1 MKNSLE
7 NFCSHCLLSLGSHP
21 TQRIVNGEEH
31 AFCCYGC
38 CLAFQVKHGSREEPE
53 AAWLLVRLGIGGF
66 LSMNIMLFSLL
77 LYSGTFD
84 VADSEMI
91 PKFYWLLGILATPV
105 LVILG
110 GPFFK
115 ESWEGALQGRLN
127 SATLISIGALSAYG
141 YSLLM
146 LFTGGEYIYFDTAT
160 MILVLFTLGR
170 YLEAS
175 GRAKAVRNV
184 APLLEAERQ
193 YATVIENGIER
204 LRSIVEMKIGMNVR
218 VRPGERISVDGI
230 VLEGH
235 SSTDES
241 ILTGENRPVSK
252 SEGDLVLA
260 GSINQNGSL
269 LIECGAL
276 GSNTQWGFLCQSVRE
291 ALSHPSSIQ
300 RLADHAASIFVPIV
314 LSITVLTIIFWQS
327 QIPLNQALLN
337 GLAVL
342 VVACPCALGLAAPL
356 ATALGMGQFLH
367 RGCIIRG
374 GEVQETLAKIRRI
387 AFDKTGTLTK
397 GATSLIKIENDD
409 ASQEEVLQRAAGL
422 EQHSEHS
429 LAHGIVSAAKERK
442 LNIKNPERVQAVAGS
457 GVMGYVEGELT
468 AVGRSEWLKKRGL
481 EMPSS
486 FVKKLRNYESSGQ
499 TVVCVG
505 WSGKIHGILLLDD
518 MLLPE
523 VPIMVETLKKLDMRT
538 MLLTGDLPAV
548 ASRIAKSAGVDE
560 WKASVSPEEKCTFL
574 EQWGGIEEPVI
585 MVGDGLNDGPVLAR
599 AEVGIAVGA
608 ATDLAR
614 ETADLVLPEKGLALL
629 PWVISLSRAVH
640 RTILTNLLWAF
651 GYNLVAI
658 TLAVFGL
665 LQPILAAGLM
675 AGSSLLVVFNS
686 LRLEQFPD
694 NPADLAQVKS
704 FISGKMITNFQNT
717 LKFDEKK

>member
-7 NFCSHCLLSLGSHP
+7 NFCSHCLLSLGSYP
-21 TQRIVNGEEH
+21 TKRIVNGEDH

-38 CLAFQVKHGSREEPE
+38 CLAYQVKHGSREEPE

-84 VADSEMI
+84 VADSEML
-91 PKFYWLLGILATPV
+91 PKFYWLLGIFATPV
-105 LVILG
+105 LFILG
-110 GPFFK
+110 GPFIK

-127 SATLISIGALSAYG
+127 SATLISIGAISAYG
-141 YSLLM
+141 YSMLM
-146 LFTGGEYIYFDTAT
+146 LFTGGKNIYFDTAT

-193 YATVIENGIER
+193 WATVIENGKEI
-204 LRSIVEMKIGMNVR
+204 RSSISKMKLGMNVR
-218 VRPGERISVDGI
+218 IRPGERVPVDGI
-230 VLEGH
+230 VLEGF
-235 SSTDES
+235 SFADES
-241 ILTGENRPVSK
+241 ILTGENRPVRK
-252 SEGDLVLA
+252 YEGDLVLA
-260 GSINQNGSL
+260 GSINQKGSL
-269 LIECGAL
+269 LIECRAL
-276 GSNTQWGFLCQSVRE
+276 GAATQWGLLCKSVRE

-300 RLADHAASIFVPIV
+300 RLADNVASIFVPIV
-314 LSITVLTIIFWQS
+314 LAITILTIIYWQS
-327 QIPLNQALLN
+327 QVPLDQALLN

-356 ATALGMGQFLH
+356 ATALGLGQYIK

-374 GEVQETLAKIRRI
+374 GEVQEILAKIRRI

-397 GATSLIKIENDD
+397 GATRLIKIENND

-429 LAHGIVSAAKERK
+429 LAQGIISVAKERK
-442 LNIKNPERVQAVAGS
+442 LIIKNPERVQAVAGS
-457 GVMGYVEGELT
+457 GVMGYIEGELT
-468 AVGRSEWLKKRGL
+468 AVGRSEWLIEQGL
-481 EMPSS
+481 EMPSL
-486 FVKKLRNYESSGQ
+486 FVKRLQNYESSGQ

-548 ASRIAKSAGVDE
+548 ASRIAKSAGVEE
-560 WKASVSPEEKCTFL
+560 WKASMSPDEKCNFL
-574 EQWGGIEEPVI
+574 EQWGGIEDPAI

-599 AEVGIAVGA
+599 AEVGIAVGS

-629 PWVISLSRAVH
+629 PWVILLSRAVH
-640 RTILTNLLWAF
+640 RTIITNLLWAF
-651 GYNLVAI
+651 GYNIVAI

-704 FISGKMITNFQNT
+704 FISG
-717 LKFDEKK
+717 

>member
-7 NFCSHCLLSLGSHP
+7 KFCSHCLLPLGSYP
-21 TQRIVNGEEH
+21 TKRIVNGEDH
-31 AFCCYGC
+31 SFCCYGC
-38 CLAFQVKHGSREEPE
+38 CLAYQVKHGSREEPE

-84 VADSEMI
+84 VADSEML
-91 PKFYWLLGILATPV
+91 PKFYWLLGIFATPV
-105 LVILG
+105 LFILG
-110 GPFFK
+110 GPFIK

-127 SATLISIGALSAYG
+127 SATLISIGAISAYG
-141 YSLLM
+141 YSMLM
-146 LFTGGEYIYFDTAT
+146 LFTGGKNIYFDTAT

-193 YATVIENGIER
+193 WATVIENGKEI
-204 LRSIVEMKIGMNVR
+204 RSSISKMKVGMNVR
-218 VRPGERISVDGI
+218 IRPGERFPVDGI
-230 VLEGH
+230 VLEGF
-235 SSTDES
+235 SSADES
-241 ILTGENRPVSK
+241 ILTGENRPVIK

-260 GSINQNGSL
+260 GSINQKGSL

-276 GSNTQWGFLCQSVRE
+276 GAATQWGLLCKSVRE

-300 RLADHAASIFVPIV
+300 RLADNVASIFVPIV
-314 LSITVLTIIFWQS
+314 LAITILTIIYWQS
-327 QIPLNQALLN
+327 QVPLDQALLN

-356 ATALGMGQFLH
+356 ATALGLGQYIQ

-397 GATSLIKIENDD
+397 GATRLIKIENND

-429 LAHGIVSAAKERK
+429 LAQGIISVAKERK
-442 LNIKNPERVQAVAGS
+442 LIIKNPERVQAVAGS
-457 GVMGYVEGELT
+457 GVMGYIEGELT
-468 AVGRSEWLKKRGL
+468 AVGRSEWLIEQGL
-481 EMPSS
+481 EMPSL
-486 FVKKLRNYESSGQ
+486 FVKKLQNYESSGQ

-538 MLLTGDLPAV
+538 ILLTGDLPAV
-548 ASRIAKSAGVDE
+548 ASRIAKSAGVEE
-560 WKASVSPEEKCTFL
+560 WKASMSPDEKCNFL
-574 EQWGGIEEPVI
+574 EQWGGIEDPAI

-599 AEVGIAVGA
+599 AEVGIAVGS

-629 PWVISLSRAVH
+629 PWVILLSRAVH
-640 RTILTNLLWAF
+640 RTIITNLLWAF
-651 GYNLVAI
+651 GYNIVAI

-704 FISGKMITNFQNT
+704 FISG
-717 LKFDEKK
+717 

>member
-7 NFCSHCLLSLGSHP
+7 KFCSHCLLPLGSYP
-21 TQRIVNGEEH
+21 TKRIVNGEDH
-31 AFCCYGC
+31 SFCCYGC
-38 CLAFQVKHGSREEPE
+38 CLAYQVKHGSREEPE

-84 VADSEMI
+84 VADSEML
-91 PKFYWLLGILATPV
+91 PKFYWLLGIFATPV
-105 LVILG
+105 LFILG
-110 GPFFK
+110 GPFIK

-127 SATLISIGALSAYG
+127 SATLISIGAISAYG
-141 YSLLM
+141 YSMLM
-146 LFTGGEYIYFDTAT
+146 LFTGGKNIYFDTAT

-193 YATVIENGIER
+193 WATVIENGKEK
-204 LRSIVEMKIGMNVR
+204 RSSISKMKVGMNVR
-218 VRPGERISVDGI
+218 ILPGERIPVDGI
-230 VLEGH
+230 VLEGF
-235 SSTDES
+235 SSADES
-241 ILTGENRPVSK
+241 ILTGENRPVIK

-260 GSINQNGSL
+260 GSINQKGSL

-276 GSNTQWGFLCQSVRE
+276 GAATQWGLLCKSVRE

-300 RLADHAASIFVPIV
+300 RLADNVASIFVPIV
-314 LSITVLTIIFWQS
+314 LAITILTIIYWQS
-327 QIPLNQALLN
+327 QVPLDQALLN

-356 ATALGMGQFLH
+356 ATALGLGQYIK

-397 GATSLIKIENDD
+397 GATRLIKIENND

-429 LAHGIVSAAKERK
+429 LAQGIISVAKERK
-442 LNIKNPERVQAVAGS
+442 LIIKNPERVQAVAGS
-457 GVMGYVEGELT
+457 GVMGYIEGELT
-468 AVGRSEWLKKRGL
+468 AVGRSEWLIEQGL
-481 EMPSS
+481 EMPSL
-486 FVKKLRNYESSGQ
+486 FVKKLQNYESSGQ

-548 ASRIAKSAGVDE
+548 ASRIAKSAGVEE
-560 WKASVSPEEKCTFL
+560 WKASMSPDEKCNFL
-574 EQWGGIEEPVI
+574 EQWGGIEDPAI

-599 AEVGIAVGA
+599 AEVGIAVGS

-629 PWVISLSRAVH
+629 PWVILLSRAVH
-640 RTILTNLLWAF
+640 RTIITNLLWAF
-651 GYNLVAI
+651 GYNIVAI

-704 FISGKMITNFQNT
+704 FISG
-717 LKFDEKK
+717 

>member
-1 MKNSLE
+1 MMKNSLE
-7 NFCSHCLLSLGSHP
+7 NFCSHCLLSLGSQP

-38 CLAFQVKHGSREEPE
+38 CLAFQVKNGSREEPE

-77 LYSGTFD
+77 LYSGTLD

-105 LVILG
+105 IVILG
-110 GPFFK
+110 VPFFK
-115 ESWEGALQGRLN
+115 ESWDGARQGRLN

-146 LFTGGEYIYFDTAT
+146 LFTGGKNIYFDTAT

-193 YATVIENGIER
+193 SATVIENGIEKIK
-204 LRSIVEMKIGMNVR
+204 SINEIKIGMKVR
-218 VRPGERISVDGI
+218 VLPGERISVDGK
-230 VLEGH
+230 VLEGI

-252 SEGDLVLA
+252 YEGDLVLA
-260 GSINQNGSL
+260 GSINQHGSL

-276 GSNTQWGFLCQSVRE
+276 GSNTQWGLICQSVRE
-291 ALSHPSSIQ
+291 SLSNPSSIQ
-300 RLADHAASIFVPIV
+300 RLADRAAIIFVPIV
-314 LSITVLTIIFWQS
+314 LSITILTIIYWQS

-356 ATALGMGQFLH
+356 ATALGMGQFLK
-367 RGCIIRG
+367 RGCLIRG

-409 ASQEEVLQRAAGL
+409 ATQEAVLQRAAGL

-442 LNIKNPERVQAVAGS
+442 LNIKKSELVQAVAGS
-457 GVMGYVEGELT
+457 GIIGYIEGELT
-468 AVGRSEWLKKRGL
+468 AVGRSEWMKKQGM

-486 FVKKLRNYESSGQ
+486 FVKKIRNYESSGQ

-518 MLLPE
+518 MLIPE
-523 VPIMVETLKKLDMRT
+523 VPIMVKTIQKLGMST
-538 MLLTGDLPAV
+538 VLLTGDLPAV
-548 ASRIAKSAGVDE
+548 ASRIAKSAGIEE
-560 WKASVSPEEKCTFL
+560 WEASMSPEDKCVFL
-574 EQWGGIEEPVI
+574 EQWGGINVPAI

-614 ETADLVLPEKGLALL
+614 ETADLVLPENGLALL

-640 RTILTNLLWAF
+640 RTIVINLLWAF
-651 GYNLVAI
+651 GYNIVAI
-658 TLAVFGL
+658 SLAAFGL

-675 AGSSLLVVFNS
+675 AGSSLIVVFNS

-694 NPADLAQVKS
+694 NQVELSQVTS
-704 FISGKMITNFQNT
+704 FSSEIITTNYQNT
-717 LKFDEKK
+717 FN

>member
-7 NFCSHCLLSLGSHP
+7 KFCSHCLLPLGSYP
-21 TQRIVNGEEH
+21 TKRIVNGEDH

-38 CLAFQVKHGSREEPE
+38 CLAYQVKQGSREEPE

-84 VADSEMI
+84 VADSEML
-91 PKFYWLLGILATPV
+91 PKFYWLLGIFATPV
-105 LVILG
+105 LFILG
-110 GPFFK
+110 GPFIK

-127 SATLISIGALSAYG
+127 SATLISIGAISAYG
-141 YSLLM
+141 YSMLM
-146 LFTGGEYIYFDTAT
+146 LFTGGKNIYFDTAT

-193 YATVIENGIER
+193 WATVIENGKEK
-204 LRSIVEMKIGMNVR
+204 RSSISKMKVGMNVR
-218 VRPGERISVDGI
+218 ILPGERIPVDGI
-230 VLEGH
+230 VLEGF
-235 SSTDES
+235 SSADES
-241 ILTGENRPVSK
+241 ILTGENRPVIK

-260 GSINQNGSL
+260 GSINQKGSL

-276 GSNTQWGFLCQSVRE
+276 GAATQWGLLCKSVRE

-300 RLADHAASIFVPIV
+300 RLADNVASIFVPIV
-314 LSITVLTIIFWQS
+314 LAITILTIIYWQS
-327 QIPLNQALLN
+327 QVPLDQALLN

-356 ATALGMGQFLH
+356 ATALGLGQYIQ

-374 GEVQETLAKIRRI
+374 GEIQETLAKIRRI

-397 GATSLIKIENDD
+397 GATRLIKIENND

-429 LAHGIVSAAKERK
+429 LAQGIISVAKERK
-442 LNIKNPERVQAVAGS
+442 LIIKNPERVQAVAGS
-457 GVMGYVEGELT
+457 GVMGYIEGELT
-468 AVGRSEWLKKRGL
+468 AVGRSEWLIEQGL
-481 EMPSS
+481 EMPSL
-486 FVKKLRNYESSGQ
+486 FVKKLQNYESSGQ

-505 WSGKIHGILLLDD
+505 WSGKINGILLLDD

-548 ASRIAKSAGVDE
+548 ASRIAKSAGVEE
-560 WKASVSPEEKCTFL
+560 WKASMSPDEKCDFL
-574 EQWGGIEEPVI
+574 EQWGGIEDPAI

-599 AEVGIAVGA
+599 AEVGIAVGS

-629 PWVISLSRAVH
+629 PWVILLSRAVH
-640 RTILTNLLWAF
+640 RTIITNLLWAF
-651 GYNLVAI
+651 GYNIVAI

-704 FISGKMITNFQNT
+704 FISG
-717 LKFDEKK
+717 

>member
-7 NFCSHCLLSLGSHP
+7 KFCSHCLLPLGSYP
-21 TQRIVNGEEH
+21 TKRIVNGEDH

-38 CLAFQVKHGSREEPE
+38 CLAYQVKHGSREEPE

-84 VADSEMI
+84 VADSEML
-91 PKFYWLLGILATPV
+91 PKFYWLLGIFATPV
-105 LVILG
+105 LFILG
-110 GPFFK
+110 GPFIK

-127 SATLISIGALSAYG
+127 SATLISIGAISAYG
-141 YSLLM
+141 YSMLM
-146 LFTGGEYIYFDTAT
+146 LFTGGKNIYFDTAT

-193 YATVIENGIER
+193 WATVIENGKEK
-204 LRSIVEMKIGMNVR
+204 RSSISKMKVGMNVR
-218 VRPGERISVDGI
+218 ILPGERFPVDGI
-230 VLEGH
+230 VLEGF
-235 SSTDES
+235 SSADES
-241 ILTGENRPVSK
+241 ILTGENRPVIK

-260 GSINQNGSL
+260 GSINQKGSL

-276 GSNTQWGFLCQSVRE
+276 GAATQWGLLCKSVRE

-300 RLADHAASIFVPIV
+300 RLADNVASIFVPIV
-314 LSITVLTIIFWQS
+314 LAITILTIIYWQS
-327 QIPLNQALLN
+327 QVPLDQALLN

-356 ATALGMGQFLH
+356 ATALGLGQYIQ

-374 GEVQETLAKIRRI
+374 GEIQETLAKIRRI

-397 GATSLIKIENDD
+397 GATRLIKIENND

-429 LAHGIVSAAKERK
+429 LAQGIISVAKERK
-442 LNIKNPERVQAVAGS
+442 LIIKNPERVQAVAGS
-457 GVMGYVEGELT
+457 GVMGYIEGELT
-468 AVGRSEWLKKRGL
+468 AVGRSEWLIEQGL
-481 EMPSS
+481 EMPSL
-486 FVKKLRNYESSGQ
+486 FVKKLQNYESSGQ

-505 WSGKIHGILLLDD
+505 WSGKINGILLLDD

-548 ASRIAKSAGVDE
+548 ASRIAKSAGVEE
-560 WKASVSPEEKCTFL
+560 WKASMSPDEKCNFL
-574 EQWGGIEEPVI
+574 EQWGGIEDPTI

-599 AEVGIAVGA
+599 AEVGIAVGS

-629 PWVISLSRAVH
+629 PWVILLSRAVH
-640 RTILTNLLWAF
+640 RTIITNLLWAF
-651 GYNLVAI
+651 GYNIVAI

-704 FISGKMITNFQNT
+704 FISG
-717 LKFDEKK
+717 

>member
-7 NFCSHCLLSLGSHP
+7 KFCSHCLLSLGSYP
-21 TQRIVNGEEH
+21 TKRIVNGEDH

-38 CLAFQVKHGSREEPE
+38 CLAYQVKHGSREEPE

-84 VADSEMI
+84 VADSEML
-91 PKFYWLLGILATPV
+91 PKFYWLLGIFATPV
-105 LVILG
+105 LFILG
-110 GPFFK
+110 GPFIK

-127 SATLISIGALSAYG
+127 SATLISIGAISAYG
-141 YSLLM
+141 YSMLM
-146 LFTGGEYIYFDTAT
+146 LFTGGKNIYFDTAT

-193 YATVIENGIER
+193 WATVIENGKEI
-204 LRSIVEMKIGMNVR
+204 RSSISKMKVGMNVR
-218 VRPGERISVDGI
+218 IRPGERFPVDGI
-230 VLEGH
+230 VLEGF
-235 SSTDES
+235 SSADES
-241 ILTGENRPVSK
+241 ILTGENRPVIK

-260 GSINQNGSL
+260 GSINQKGSL

-276 GSNTQWGFLCQSVRE
+276 GAATQWGLLCKSVRE

-300 RLADHAASIFVPIV
+300 RLADNVASIFVPIV
-314 LSITVLTIIFWQS
+314 LAITILTIIYWQS
-327 QIPLNQALLN
+327 QVPLDQALLN

-356 ATALGMGQFLH
+356 ATALGLGQYIQ

-397 GATSLIKIENDD
+397 GATRLIKIENND

-429 LAHGIVSAAKERK
+429 LAQGIISVAKERK
-442 LNIKNPERVQAVAGS
+442 MIIKNPERVQAVAGS
-457 GVMGYVEGELT
+457 GVMGYIEGELT
-468 AVGRSEWLKKRGL
+468 AVGRSEWLIEQGL
-481 EMPSS
+481 EMPSL
-486 FVKKLRNYESSGQ
+486 FVKKLQNYESSGQ

-538 MLLTGDLPAV
+538 ILLTGDLPAV
-548 ASRIAKSAGVDE
+548 ASRIAKSAGVEE
-560 WKASVSPEEKCTFL
+560 WKASMSPDEKCNFL
-574 EQWGGIEEPVI
+574 EQWGGIEDPAI

-599 AEVGIAVGA
+599 AEVGIAVGS

-629 PWVISLSRAVH
+629 PWVILLSRAVH
-640 RTILTNLLWAF
+640 RTIITNLLWAF
-651 GYNLVAI
+651 GYNIVAI

-704 FISGKMITNFQNT
+704 FISG
-717 LKFDEKK
+717 

>member
-7 NFCSHCLLSLGSHP
+7 KFCSHCLLPLGSYP
-21 TQRIVNGEEH
+21 TKRIVNGEDH

-38 CLAFQVKHGSREEPE
+38 CLAYQVKHGSREEPE

-84 VADSEMI
+84 VADSEML
-91 PKFYWLLGILATPV
+91 PKFYWLLGIFATPV
-105 LVILG
+105 LFILG
-110 GPFFK
+110 GPFIK

-127 SATLISIGALSAYG
+127 SATLISIGAISAYG
-141 YSLLM
+141 YSMLM
-146 LFTGGEYIYFDTAT
+146 LFTGGKNIYFDTAT

-193 YATVIENGIER
+193 WATVIENGKEK
-204 LRSIVEMKIGMNVR
+204 RSSISKMKVGMNVR
-218 VRPGERISVDGI
+218 IRPGERFPVDGI
-230 VLEGH
+230 VLEGF
-235 SSTDES
+235 SSADES
-241 ILTGENRPVSK
+241 ILTGENRPVIK

-260 GSINQNGSL
+260 GSINQKGSL

-276 GSNTQWGFLCQSVRE
+276 GAATQWGLLCKSVRE

-300 RLADHAASIFVPIV
+300 RLADNVASIFVPIV
-314 LSITVLTIIFWQS
+314 LAITILTIIYWQS
-327 QIPLNQALLN
+327 QVPLDQALLN

-356 ATALGMGQFLH
+356 ATALGLGQYIK

-397 GATSLIKIENDD
+397 GATRLIKIENND

-429 LAHGIVSAAKERK
+429 LAQGIISVAKERK
-442 LNIKNPERVQAVAGS
+442 LIIKNPERVQAVAGS
-457 GVMGYVEGELT
+457 GVMGYIEGELT
-468 AVGRSEWLKKRGL
+468 AVGRSEWLIEQGL
-481 EMPSS
+481 EMPSL
-486 FVKKLRNYESSGQ
+486 FVKKLQNYESSGQ

-505 WSGKIHGILLLDD
+505 WSGKINGILLLDD

-548 ASRIAKSAGVDE
+548 ASRIAKSAGVEE
-560 WKASVSPEEKCTFL
+560 WKASMSPDEKCNFL
-574 EQWGGIEEPVI
+574 EQWGGIEDPAI

-599 AEVGIAVGA
+599 AEVGIAVGS

-629 PWVISLSRAVH
+629 PWVILLSRAVH
-640 RTILTNLLWAF
+640 RTIITNLLWAF
-651 GYNLVAI
+651 GYNIVAI

-704 FISGKMITNFQNT
+704 FISG
-717 LKFDEKK
+717 

>member
-7 NFCSHCLLSLGSHP
+7 KFCSHCLLPLGSYP
-21 TQRIVNGEEH
+21 TKRIVNGEDH

-38 CLAFQVKHGSREEPE
+38 CLAYQVKHGSREEPE

-84 VADSEMI
+84 VADSELL
-91 PKFYWLLGILATPV
+91 PKFYWLLGIFATPV
-105 LVILG
+105 LFILG
-110 GPFFK
+110 GPFIK

-127 SATLISIGALSAYG
+127 SATLISIGAISAYG
-141 YSLLM
+141 YSMLM
-146 LFTGGEYIYFDTAT
+146 LFTGGKNIYFDTAT

-193 YATVIENGIER
+193 WATVIENGKEI
-204 LRSIVEMKIGMNVR
+204 RSSISKMKVGMNVR
-218 VRPGERISVDGI
+218 IRPGERFPVDGI
-230 VLEGH
+230 VLEGF
-235 SSTDES
+235 SSADES
-241 ILTGENRPVSK
+241 ILTGENRPVIK

-260 GSINQNGSL
+260 GSINQKGSL

-276 GSNTQWGFLCQSVRE
+276 GAATQWGLLCKSVRE

-300 RLADHAASIFVPIV
+300 RLADNVASIFVPIV
-314 LSITVLTIIFWQS
+314 LAITILTIIYWQS
-327 QIPLNQALLN
+327 QVPLDQALLN

-356 ATALGMGQFLH
+356 ATALGLGQYIQ

-397 GATSLIKIENDD
+397 GATRLIKIENND

-429 LAHGIVSAAKERK
+429 LAQGIISVAKERK
-442 LNIKNPERVQAVAGS
+442 LIIKNPERVQAVAGS
-457 GVMGYVEGELT
+457 GVMGYIEGELT
-468 AVGRSEWLKKRGL
+468 AVGRSEWLIEQGL
-481 EMPSS
+481 EMPSL
-486 FVKKLRNYESSGQ
+486 FVKKLQNYESSGQ

-538 MLLTGDLPAV
+538 ILLTGDLPAV
-548 ASRIAKSAGVDE
+548 ASRIAKSAGVEE
-560 WKASVSPEEKCTFL
+560 WKASMSPDEKCNFL
-574 EQWGGIEEPVI
+574 EQWGGIEDPAI

-599 AEVGIAVGA
+599 AEVGIAVGS

-629 PWVISLSRAVH
+629 PWVILLSRAVH
-640 RTILTNLLWAF
+640 RTIITNLLWAF
-651 GYNLVAI
+651 GYNIVAI

-704 FISGKMITNFQNT
+704 FISG
-717 LKFDEKK
+717 

>member
-7 NFCSHCLLSLGSHP
+7 NFCSHCLLSLGSYP
-21 TQRIVNGEEH
+21 TKRIVNGEDH

-38 CLAFQVKHGSREEPE
+38 CLAYQVKHGSREEPE

-84 VADSEMI
+84 VADSEML
-91 PKFYWLLGILATPV
+91 PKFYWLLGIFATPV
-105 LVILG
+105 LFILG
-110 GPFFK
+110 GPFIK

-127 SATLISIGALSAYG
+127 SATLISIGAISAYG
-141 YSLLM
+141 YSMLM
-146 LFTGGEYIYFDTAT
+146 LFTGGKNIYFDTAT

-193 YATVIENGIER
+193 WATVIENGKEI
-204 LRSIVEMKIGMNVR
+204 RSSISKMKVGMNVR
-218 VRPGERISVDGI
+218 ILPGERIPVDGI
-230 VLEGH
+230 VLEGF
-235 SSTDES
+235 SFADES
-241 ILTGENRPVSK
+241 ILTGENRPVRK
-252 SEGDLVLA
+252 YEGDLVLA
-260 GSINQNGSL
+260 GSINQKGSL
-269 LIECGAL
+269 LIECRAL
-276 GSNTQWGFLCQSVRE
+276 GAATQWGLLCKSVRE

-300 RLADHAASIFVPIV
+300 RLADNVASIFVPIV
-314 LSITVLTIIFWQS
+314 LAITILTIIYWQS
-327 QIPLNQALLN
+327 QVPLDQALLN

-356 ATALGMGQFLH
+356 ATALGLGQYIK

-397 GATSLIKIENDD
+397 GATRLIKIENND

-429 LAHGIVSAAKERK
+429 LAQGIISVAKERK
-442 LNIKNPERVQAVAGS
+442 LIIKNPERVQAVAGS
-457 GVMGYVEGELT
+457 GVMGYIEGELT
-468 AVGRSEWLKKRGL
+468 AVGRSEWLIEQGL
-481 EMPSS
+481 EMPSL
-486 FVKKLRNYESSGQ
+486 FVKKLQNYESSGQ

-505 WSGKIHGILLLDD
+505 WSGKINGILLLDD

-548 ASRIAKSAGVDE
+548 ASRIAKSAGVEE
-560 WKASVSPEEKCTFL
+560 WKASMSPDEKCNFL
-574 EQWGGIEEPVI
+574 EQWGGIEDPAI

-599 AEVGIAVGA
+599 AEVGIAVGS

-629 PWVISLSRAVH
+629 PWVILLSRAVH
-640 RTILTNLLWAF
+640 RTIITNLLWAF
-651 GYNLVAI
+651 GYNIVAI

-704 FISGKMITNFQNT
+704 FISG
-717 LKFDEKK
+717 

>member
-1 MKNSLE
+1 
-7 NFCSHCLLSLGSHP
+7 
-21 TQRIVNGEEH
+21 
-31 AFCCYGC
+31 
-38 CLAFQVKHGSREEPE
+38 
-53 AAWLLVRLGIGGF
+53 
-66 LSMNIMLFSLL
+66 ML
-77 LYSGTFD
+77 
-84 VADSEMI
+84 
-91 PKFYWLLGILATPV
+91 PKFYWLLGIFATPV
-105 LVILG
+105 MFILG
-110 GPFFK
+110 GPFIK

-127 SATLISIGALSAYG
+127 SATLISIGAISAYG
-141 YSLLM
+141 YSMLM
-146 LFTGGEYIYFDTAT
+146 LFTGGKNIYFDTAT

-193 YATVIENGIER
+193 WATVIENGKEK
-204 LRSIVEMKIGMNVR
+204 RSSISKMKVGMNVR
-218 VRPGERISVDGI
+218 IRPGERFPVDGI
-230 VLEGH
+230 VLEGF
-235 SSTDES
+235 SSADES
-241 ILTGENRPVSK
+241 ILTGENRPVIK

-260 GSINQNGSL
+260 GSINQKGSL

-276 GSNTQWGFLCQSVRE
+276 GAATQWGLLCKSVRE

-300 RLADHAASIFVPIV
+300 RLADNVASIFVPIV
-314 LSITVLTIIFWQS
+314 LAITILTIIYWQS
-327 QIPLNQALLN
+327 QVPLDQALLN

-356 ATALGMGQFLH
+356 ATALGLGQYIK

-397 GATSLIKIENDD
+397 GATRLIKIENND

-429 LAHGIVSAAKERK
+429 LAQGIISVAKERK
-442 LNIKNPERVQAVAGS
+442 LIIKNPERVQAVAGS
-457 GVMGYVEGELT
+457 GVMGYIEGELT
-468 AVGRSEWLKKRGL
+468 AVGRSEWLIEQGL
-481 EMPSS
+481 EMPSL
-486 FVKKLRNYESSGQ
+486 FVKKLQNYESSGQ

-505 WSGKIHGILLLDD
+505 WSGKINGILLLDD

-548 ASRIAKSAGVDE
+548 ASRIAKSAGVEE
-560 WKASVSPEEKCTFL
+560 WKASMSPDEKCNFL
-574 EQWGGIEEPVI
+574 EQWGGIEDPTI

-599 AEVGIAVGA
+599 AEVGIAVGS

-629 PWVISLSRAVH
+629 PWVILLSRAVH
-640 RTILTNLLWAF
+640 RTIITNLLWAF
-651 GYNLVAI
+651 GYNIVAI

-704 FISGKMITNFQNT
+704 FISG
-717 LKFDEKK
+717 

>member
-276 GSNTQWGFLCQSVRE
+276 GSNTQWGLLCQSVRE
-291 ALSHPSSIQ
+291 ALSNPSSIQ
-300 RLADHAASIFVPIV
+300 RMADHVASIFVPIV

-356 ATALGMGQFLH
+356 ATALGMGQFLR

-409 ASQEEVLQRAAGL
+409 ASQEEVLQRAASL

-523 VPIMVETLKKLDMRT
+523 VPIMVETLKKLDMQT
-538 MLLTGDLPAV
+538 ILLTGDLPAV
-548 ASRIAKSAGVDE
+548 ASRIAKSAGVEE
-560 WKASVSPEEKCTFL
+560 WKASMSPDEKCNFL
-574 EQWGGIEEPVI
+574 EQWGGIEDPAI

-599 AEVGIAVGA
+599 AEVGIAVGS

-629 PWVISLSRAVH
+629 PWVILLSRAVH
-640 RTILTNLLWAF
+640 RTIITNLLWAF
-651 GYNLVAI
+651 GYNIVAI

-704 FISGKMITNFQNT
+704 FISG
-717 LKFDEKK
+717 

>member
-7 NFCSHCLLSLGSHP
+7 KFCSHCLLPLGSYP
-21 TQRIVNGEEH
+21 TKRIVNGEDH

-38 CLAFQVKHGSREEPE
+38 CLAYQVKHGSREEPE

-84 VADSEMI
+84 VADSEML
-91 PKFYWLLGILATPV
+91 PKFYWLLGIFATPV
-105 LVILG
+105 LFILG
-110 GPFFK
+110 GPFIK

-127 SATLISIGALSAYG
+127 SATLISIGAISAYG
-141 YSLLM
+141 YSMLM
-146 LFTGGEYIYFDTAT
+146 LFTGGKNIYFDTAT

-193 YATVIENGIER
+193 WATVIENGKEK
-204 LRSIVEMKIGMNVR
+204 RSSISKMKVGMNVR
-218 VRPGERISVDGI
+218 ILPGERFPVDGI
-230 VLEGH
+230 VLEGF
-235 SSTDES
+235 SSADES
-241 ILTGENRPVSK
+241 ILTGENRPVIK

-260 GSINQNGSL
+260 GSINQKGSL

-276 GSNTQWGFLCQSVRE
+276 GAATQWGLLCKSVRE

-300 RLADHAASIFVPIV
+300 RLADNVASIFVPIV
-314 LSITVLTIIFWQS
+314 LAITILTIIYWQS
-327 QIPLNQALLN
+327 QVPLDQALLN

-356 ATALGMGQFLH
+356 ATALGLGQYIK

-397 GATSLIKIENDD
+397 GATRLIKIENND

-429 LAHGIVSAAKERK
+429 LAQGIISVAKDRK
-442 LNIKNPERVQAVAGS
+442 LIIKNPERVQAVAGS
-457 GVMGYVEGELT
+457 GVMGYIEGELT
-468 AVGRSEWLKKRGL
+468 AVGRSEWLIEQGL
-481 EMPSS
+481 EMPSL
-486 FVKKLRNYESSGQ
+486 FVKKLQNYESSGQ

-548 ASRIAKSAGVDE
+548 ASRIAKSAGVEE
-560 WKASVSPEEKCTFL
+560 WKASMSPDEKCNFL
-574 EQWGGIEEPVI
+574 EQWGGIEDPAI

-599 AEVGIAVGA
+599 AEVGIAVGS

-629 PWVISLSRAVH
+629 PWVILLSRAVH
-640 RTILTNLLWAF
+640 RTIITNLLWAF
-651 GYNLVAI
+651 GYNIVAI

-704 FISGKMITNFQNT
+704 FISG
-717 LKFDEKK
+717 

>member
-7 NFCSHCLLSLGSHP
+7 KFCSHCLLPLGSYP
-21 TQRIVNGEEH
+21 TKRIVNGEDH

-38 CLAFQVKHGSREEPE
+38 CLAYQVKHGSREEPE

-84 VADSEMI
+84 VADSEML
-91 PKFYWLLGILATPV
+91 PKFYWLLGIFATPV
-105 LVILG
+105 LFILG
-110 GPFFK
+110 GPFIK

-127 SATLISIGALSAYG
+127 SATLISIGAISAYG
-141 YSLLM
+141 YSMLM
-146 LFTGGEYIYFDTAT
+146 LFTGGKNIYFDTAT

-193 YATVIENGIER
+193 WATVIENGKEK
-204 LRSIVEMKIGMNVR
+204 RSSISKMKVGMNVR
-218 VRPGERISVDGI
+218 ILPGERFPVDGI
-230 VLEGH
+230 VLEGF
-235 SSTDES
+235 SSADES
-241 ILTGENRPVSK
+241 ILTGENRPVIK

-260 GSINQNGSL
+260 GSINQKGSL

-276 GSNTQWGFLCQSVRE
+276 GAATQWGLLCKSVRE

-300 RLADHAASIFVPIV
+300 RLADNVASIFVPIV
-314 LSITVLTIIFWQS
+314 LAITILTIIYWQS
-327 QIPLNQALLN
+327 QVPLDQALLN

-356 ATALGMGQFLH
+356 ATALGLGQYIK

-397 GATSLIKIENDD
+397 GATRLIKIENND

-429 LAHGIVSAAKERK
+429 LAQGIISVAKERK
-442 LNIKNPERVQAVAGS
+442 LIIKNPERVQAVAGS
-457 GVMGYVEGELT
+457 GVMGYIEGELT
-468 AVGRSEWLKKRGL
+468 AVGRSEWLIEQGL
-481 EMPSS
+481 EMPSL
-486 FVKKLRNYESSGQ
+486 FVKRLQNYESSGQ

-548 ASRIAKSAGVDE
+548 ASRIAKSAGVEE
-560 WKASVSPEEKCTFL
+560 WKASMSPDEKCNFL
-574 EQWGGIEEPVI
+574 EQWGGIEDPAI

-599 AEVGIAVGA
+599 AEVGIAVGS

-629 PWVISLSRAVH
+629 PWVILLSRAVH
-640 RTILTNLLWAF
+640 RTIITNLLWAF
-651 GYNLVAI
+651 GYNIVAI

-704 FISGKMITNFQNT
+704 FISG
-717 LKFDEKK
+717 

>member
-7 NFCSHCLLSLGSHP
+7 KFCSHCLLPLGSYP
-21 TQRIVNGEEH
+21 TKRIVNGEDH

-38 CLAFQVKHGSREEPE
+38 CLAYQVKHGSREEPE

-84 VADSEMI
+84 VADSEML
-91 PKFYWLLGILATPV
+91 PKFYWLLGIFATPV
-105 LVILG
+105 LFILG
-110 GPFFK
+110 GPFIK

-127 SATLISIGALSAYG
+127 SATLISIGAISAYG
-141 YSLLM
+141 YSMLM
-146 LFTGGEYIYFDTAT
+146 LFTGGKNIYFDTAT

-193 YATVIENGIER
+193 WATVIENGKEK
-204 LRSIVEMKIGMNVR
+204 RSSISKMKVGMNVR
-218 VRPGERISVDGI
+218 IRPGERFPVDGI
-230 VLEGH
+230 VLEGF
-235 SSTDES
+235 SSADES
-241 ILTGENRPVSK
+241 ILTGENRPVIK

-260 GSINQNGSL
+260 GSINQKGSL

-276 GSNTQWGFLCQSVRE
+276 GAATQWGLLCKSVRE

-300 RLADHAASIFVPIV
+300 RLADNVASIFVPIV
-314 LSITVLTIIFWQS
+314 LAITILTIIYWQS
-327 QIPLNQALLN
+327 QVPLDQALLN

-356 ATALGMGQFLH
+356 ATALGLGQYIQ

-374 GEVQETLAKIRRI
+374 GEIQETLAKIRRI

-397 GATSLIKIENDD
+397 GATRLIKIENND

-429 LAHGIVSAAKERK
+429 LAQGIISVAKERK
-442 LNIKNPERVQAVAGS
+442 LIIKNPERVQAVAGS
-457 GVMGYVEGELT
+457 GVMGYIEGELT
-468 AVGRSEWLKKRGL
+468 AVGRSEWLIEQGL
-481 EMPSS
+481 EMPSL
-486 FVKKLRNYESSGQ
+486 FVKKLQNYESSGQ

-548 ASRIAKSAGVDE
+548 ASRIAKSAGVEE
-560 WKASVSPEEKCTFL
+560 WKASMSPDEKCNFL
-574 EQWGGIEEPVI
+574 EQWGGIEDPAI

-599 AEVGIAVGA
+599 AEVGIAVGS

-629 PWVISLSRAVH
+629 PWVILLSRAVH
-640 RTILTNLLWAF
+640 RTIITNLLWAF
-651 GYNLVAI
+651 GYNIVAI

-704 FISGKMITNFQNT
+704 FISG
-717 LKFDEKK
+717 

>member
-1 MKNSLE
+1 
-7 NFCSHCLLSLGSHP
+7 
-21 TQRIVNGEEH
+21 
-31 AFCCYGC
+31 
-38 CLAFQVKHGSREEPE
+38 
-53 AAWLLVRLGIGGF
+53 
-66 LSMNIMLFSLL
+66 MNIMLFSLL

-84 VADSEMI
+84 VADSEML
-91 PKFYWLLGILATPV
+91 PKFYWLLGIFATPV
-105 LVILG
+105 LFILG
-110 GPFFK
+110 GPFIK

-127 SATLISIGALSAYG
+127 SATLISIGAISAYG
-141 YSLLM
+141 YSMLM
-146 LFTGGEYIYFDTAT
+146 LFTGGKNIYFDTAT

-193 YATVIENGIER
+193 WATVIENGKEK
-204 LRSIVEMKIGMNVR
+204 RSSISKMKIGMNVR
-218 VRPGERISVDGI
+218 IRPGERFPVDGI
-230 VLEGH
+230 VLEGF
-235 SSTDES
+235 SSADES
-241 ILTGENRPVSK
+241 ILTGENRPVIK

-260 GSINQNGSL
+260 GSINQKGSL

-276 GSNTQWGFLCQSVRE
+276 GAATQWGLLCKSVRE

-300 RLADHAASIFVPIV
+300 RLADNVASIFVPIV
-314 LSITVLTIIFWQS
+314 LAITILTIIYWQS
-327 QIPLNQALLN
+327 QVPLDQALLN

-356 ATALGMGQFLH
+356 ATALGLGQYIQ

-374 GEVQETLAKIRRI
+374 GEIQETLAKIRRI

-397 GATSLIKIENDD
+397 GATRLIKIENND

-429 LAHGIVSAAKERK
+429 LAQGIISVAKERK
-442 LNIKNPERVQAVAGS
+442 LIIKNPERVQAVAGS
-457 GVMGYVEGELT
+457 GVMGYIEGELT
-468 AVGRSEWLKKRGL
+468 AVGRSEWLIEQGL
-481 EMPSS
+481 EMPSL
-486 FVKKLRNYESSGQ
+486 FVKKLQNYESSGQ

-505 WSGKIHGILLLDD
+505 WSGKINGILLLDD

-548 ASRIAKSAGVDE
+548 ASRIAKSAGVEE
-560 WKASVSPEEKCTFL
+560 WKASMSPDEKCNFL
-574 EQWGGIEEPVI
+574 EQWGGIEDPAI

-599 AEVGIAVGA
+599 AEVGIAVGS

-629 PWVISLSRAVH
+629 PWVILLSRAVH
-640 RTILTNLLWAF
+640 RTIITNLLWAF
-651 GYNLVAI
+651 GYNIVAI

-686 LRLEQFPD
+686 LRLE
-694 NPADLAQVKS
+694 
-704 FISGKMITNFQNT
+704 
-717 LKFDEKK
+717 

>member
-7 NFCSHCLLSLGSHP
+7 NFCSHCLLSLGSYP
-21 TQRIVNGEEH
+21 TKRIVNGEDH

-38 CLAFQVKHGSREEPE
+38 CLAYQVKHGSREEPE

-84 VADSEMI
+84 VADSEML
-91 PKFYWLLGILATPV
+91 PKFYWLLGIFATPV
-105 LVILG
+105 LFILG
-110 GPFFK
+110 GPFIK

-127 SATLISIGALSAYG
+127 SATLISIGAISAYG
-141 YSLLM
+141 YSMLM
-146 LFTGGEYIYFDTAT
+146 LFTGGKNIYFDTAT

-193 YATVIENGIER
+193 WATVIENGKEI
-204 LRSIVEMKIGMNVR
+204 RSSISKMKVGMNVR
-218 VRPGERISVDGI
+218 ILPGERIPVDGI
-230 VLEGH
+230 VLEGF
-235 SSTDES
+235 SFADES
-241 ILTGENRPVSK
+241 ILTGENRPVRK
-252 SEGDLVLA
+252 YEGDLVLA
-260 GSINQNGSL
+260 GSINQKGSL
-269 LIECGAL
+269 LIECRAL
-276 GSNTQWGFLCQSVRE
+276 GAATQWGLLCKSVRE

-300 RLADHAASIFVPIV
+300 RLADNVASIFVPIV
-314 LSITVLTIIFWQS
+314 LAITILTIIYWQS
-327 QIPLNQALLN
+327 QVPLDQALLN

-356 ATALGMGQFLH
+356 ATALGLGQYIK

-397 GATSLIKIENDD
+397 GATRLIKIENND

-429 LAHGIVSAAKERK
+429 LAQGIISVAKERK
-442 LNIKNPERVQAVAGS
+442 LIIKNPERVQAVAGS
-457 GVMGYVEGELT
+457 GVMGYIEGELT
-468 AVGRSEWLKKRGL
+468 AVGRSEWLIEQGL
-481 EMPSS
+481 EMPSL
-486 FVKKLRNYESSGQ
+486 FVKRLQNYESSGQ

-548 ASRIAKSAGVDE
+548 ASRIAKSAGVEE
-560 WKASVSPEEKCTFL
+560 WKASMSPDEKCDFL
-574 EQWGGIEEPVI
+574 EQWGGIEDPAI

-599 AEVGIAVGA
+599 AEVGIAVGS

-629 PWVISLSRAVH
+629 PWVILLSRAVH
-640 RTILTNLLWAF
+640 RTIITNLLWAF
-651 GYNLVAI
+651 GYNIVAI

-704 FISGKMITNFQNT
+704 FISG
-717 LKFDEKK
+717 

>member
-7 NFCSHCLLSLGSHP
+7 KFCSHCLLPLGSYP
-21 TQRIVNGEEH
+21 TKRIVNGEDH

-38 CLAFQVKHGSREEPE
+38 CLAYQVKHGSREEPE

-84 VADSEMI
+84 VADSEML
-91 PKFYWLLGILATPV
+91 PKFYWLLGIFATPV
-105 LVILG
+105 LFILG
-110 GPFFK
+110 GPFIK

-127 SATLISIGALSAYG
+127 SATLISIGAISAYG
-141 YSLLM
+141 YSMLM
-146 LFTGGEYIYFDTAT
+146 LFTGGKNIYFDTAT

-193 YATVIENGIER
+193 WATVIENGKEK
-204 LRSIVEMKIGMNVR
+204 RSSISKMKVGMNVR
-218 VRPGERISVDGI
+218 IRPGERFPVDGI
-230 VLEGH
+230 VLEGF
-235 SSTDES
+235 SSADES
-241 ILTGENRPVSK
+241 ILTGENRPVIK

-260 GSINQNGSL
+260 GSINQKGSL

-276 GSNTQWGFLCQSVRE
+276 GAATQWGLLCKSVRE

-300 RLADHAASIFVPIV
+300 RLADNVASIFVPIV
-314 LSITVLTIIFWQS
+314 LAITILTIIYWQS
-327 QIPLNQALLN
+327 QVPLDQALLN

-356 ATALGMGQFLH
+356 ATALGLGQYIK

-397 GATSLIKIENDD
+397 GATRLIKIENND

-429 LAHGIVSAAKERK
+429 LAQGIISVAKERK
-442 LNIKNPERVQAVAGS
+442 LIIKNPERVQAVAGS
-457 GVMGYVEGELT
+457 GVMGYIEGELT
-468 AVGRSEWLKKRGL
+468 AVGRSEWLIEQGL
-481 EMPSS
+481 EMPSL
-486 FVKKLRNYESSGQ
+486 FVKKLQNYESSGQ

-523 VPIMVETLKKLDMRT
+523 VPIMVETLKKLDMQT
-538 MLLTGDLPAV
+538 ILLTGDLPAV
-548 ASRIAKSAGVDE
+548 ASRIAKSAGVEE
-560 WKASVSPEEKCTFL
+560 WKASMSPDEKCNFL
-574 EQWGGIEEPVI
+574 EQWGGIEDPAI

-599 AEVGIAVGA
+599 AEVGIAVGS

-629 PWVISLSRAVH
+629 PWVILLSRAVH
-640 RTILTNLLWAF
+640 RTIITNLLWAF
-651 GYNLVAI
+651 GYNIVAI

-704 FISGKMITNFQNT
+704 FISG
-717 LKFDEKK
+717 

>member
-7 NFCSHCLLSLGSHP
+7 KFCSHCLLPLGSYP
-21 TQRIVNGEEH
+21 TKRIVNGEDH
-31 AFCCYGC
+31 SFCCYGC
-38 CLAFQVKHGSREEPE
+38 CLAYQVKHGSREEPE

-84 VADSEMI
+84 VADSEML
-91 PKFYWLLGILATPV
+91 PKFYWLLGIFATPV
-105 LVILG
+105 LFILG
-110 GPFFK
+110 GPFIK

-127 SATLISIGALSAYG
+127 SATLISIGAISAYG
-141 YSLLM
+141 YSMLM
-146 LFTGGEYIYFDTAT
+146 LFTGGKNIYFDTAT

-193 YATVIENGIER
+193 WATVIENGKEK
-204 LRSIVEMKIGMNVR
+204 RSSISKMKVGMNVR
-218 VRPGERISVDGI
+218 IRPGERFPVDGI
-230 VLEGH
+230 VLEGF
-235 SSTDES
+235 SSADES
-241 ILTGENRPVSK
+241 ILTGENRPVIK

-260 GSINQNGSL
+260 GSINQKGSL

-276 GSNTQWGFLCQSVRE
+276 GAATQWGLLCKSVRE

-300 RLADHAASIFVPIV
+300 RLADNVASIFVPIV
-314 LSITVLTIIFWQS
+314 LAITILTIIYWQS
-327 QIPLNQALLN
+327 QVPLDQALLN

-356 ATALGMGQFLH
+356 ATALGLGQYIK

-397 GATSLIKIENDD
+397 GATRLIKIENND

-429 LAHGIVSAAKERK
+429 LAQGIISVAKERK
-442 LNIKNPERVQAVAGS
+442 LIIKNPERVQAVAGS
-457 GVMGYVEGELT
+457 GVMGYIEGELT
-468 AVGRSEWLKKRGL
+468 AVGRSEWLIEQGL
-481 EMPSS
+481 EMPSL
-486 FVKKLRNYESSGQ
+486 FVKKLQNYESSGQ

-505 WSGKIHGILLLDD
+505 WSGKINGILLLDD

-548 ASRIAKSAGVDE
+548 ASRIAKSAGVEE
-560 WKASVSPEEKCTFL
+560 WKASMSPDEKCDFL
-574 EQWGGIEEPVI
+574 EQWGGIEDPAI

-599 AEVGIAVGA
+599 AEVGIAVGS

-629 PWVISLSRAVH
+629 PWVILLSRAVH
-640 RTILTNLLWAF
+640 RTIITNLLWAF
-651 GYNLVAI
+651 GYNIVAI

-704 FISGKMITNFQNT
+704 FISG
-717 LKFDEKK
+717 

>member
-7 NFCSHCLLSLGSHP
+7 KFCSHCLLPLGSYP
-21 TQRIVNGEEH
+21 TKRIVNGEDH
-31 AFCCYGC
+31 SFCCYGC
-38 CLAFQVKHGSREEPE
+38 CLAYQVKHGSREEPE

-84 VADSEMI
+84 VADSEML
-91 PKFYWLLGILATPV
+91 PKFYWLLGIFATPV
-105 LVILG
+105 LFILG
-110 GPFFK
+110 GPFIK

-127 SATLISIGALSAYG
+127 SATLISIGAISAYG
-141 YSLLM
+141 YSMLM
-146 LFTGGEYIYFDTAT
+146 LFTGGKNIYFDTAT

-193 YATVIENGIER
+193 WATVIENGKEK
-204 LRSIVEMKIGMNVR
+204 LSSISKMKVGMNVR
-218 VRPGERISVDGI
+218 IRPGERFPVDGI
-230 VLEGH
+230 VLEGF
-235 SSTDES
+235 SSADES
-241 ILTGENRPVSK
+241 ILTGENRPVIK

-260 GSINQNGSL
+260 GSINQKGSL

-276 GSNTQWGFLCQSVRE
+276 GAATQWGLLCKSVRE

-300 RLADHAASIFVPIV
+300 RLADNVASIFVPIV
-314 LSITVLTIIFWQS
+314 LAITILTIIYWQS
-327 QIPLNQALLN
+327 QVPLDQALLN

-356 ATALGMGQFLH
+356 ATALGLGQYIQ

-397 GATSLIKIENDD
+397 GATRLIKIENND

-429 LAHGIVSAAKERK
+429 LAQGIISVAKERK
-442 LNIKNPERVQAVAGS
+442 LIIKNPERVQAVAGS
-457 GVMGYVEGELT
+457 GVMGYIEGELT
-468 AVGRSEWLKKRGL
+468 AVGRSEWLIEQGL
-481 EMPSS
+481 EMPSL
-486 FVKKLRNYESSGQ
+486 FVKKLQNYESSGQ

-523 VPIMVETLKKLDMRT
+523 VPIMVETLKKLDMQT
-538 MLLTGDLPAV
+538 ILLTGDLPAV
-548 ASRIAKSAGVDE
+548 ASRIAKSAGVEE
-560 WKASVSPEEKCTFL
+560 WKASMSPDEKCNFL
-574 EQWGGIEEPVI
+574 EQWGGIEDPAI

-599 AEVGIAVGA
+599 AEVGIAVGS

-629 PWVISLSRAVH
+629 PWVILLSRAVH
-640 RTILTNLLWAF
+640 RTIITNLLWAF
-651 GYNLVAI
+651 GYNIVAI
-658 TLAVFGL
+658 ILAVFGL
-665 LQPILAAGLM
+665 LQTILAAGLM

-704 FISGKMITNFQNT
+704 FISG
-717 LKFDEKK
+717 

>member
-7 NFCSHCLLSLGSHP
+7 KFCSHCLLPLGSYP
-21 TQRIVNGEEH
+21 TKRIVNGEDH
-31 AFCCYGC
+31 SFCCYGC
-38 CLAFQVKHGSREEPE
+38 CLAYQVKHGSREEPE

-84 VADSEMI
+84 VADSEML
-91 PKFYWLLGILATPV
+91 PKFYWLLGIFATPV
-105 LVILG
+105 LFILG
-110 GPFFK
+110 GPFIK

-127 SATLISIGALSAYG
+127 SATLISIGAISAYG
-141 YSLLM
+141 YSMLM
-146 LFTGGEYIYFDTAT
+146 LFTGGKNIYFDTAT

-193 YATVIENGIER
+193 WATVIENGKEI
-204 LRSIVEMKIGMNVR
+204 RSSISKMKVGMNVR
-218 VRPGERISVDGI
+218 IRPGERFPVDGI
-230 VLEGH
+230 VLEGF
-235 SSTDES
+235 SSADES
-241 ILTGENRPVSK
+241 ILTGENRPVIK

-260 GSINQNGSL
+260 GSINQKGSL

-276 GSNTQWGFLCQSVRE
+276 GAATQWGLLCKSVRE

-300 RLADHAASIFVPIV
+300 RLADNVASIFVPIV
-314 LSITVLTIIFWQS
+314 LAITILTIIYWQS
-327 QIPLNQALLN
+327 QVPLDQALLN

-356 ATALGMGQFLH
+356 ATALGLGQYIQ

-397 GATSLIKIENDD
+397 GATRLIKIENND

-429 LAHGIVSAAKERK
+429 LAQGIISVAKERK
-442 LNIKNPERVQAVAGS
+442 LIIKNPERVQAVAGS
-457 GVMGYVEGELT
+457 GVMGYIEGELT
-468 AVGRSEWLKKRGL
+468 AVGRSEWLIEQGL
-481 EMPSS
+481 EMPSL
-486 FVKKLRNYESSGQ
+486 FVKKLQNYESSGQ

-538 MLLTGDLPAV
+538 ILLTGDLPAV
-548 ASRIAKSAGVDE
+548 ASRIAKSAGVEE
-560 WKASVSPEEKCTFL
+560 WKASMSPDEKCNFL
-574 EQWGGIEEPVI
+574 EQWGGIEDPAI

-599 AEVGIAVGA
+599 AEVGIAVGS

-629 PWVISLSRAVH
+629 PWVILLSRAVH
-640 RTILTNLLWAF
+640 RTIITNLLWAF
-651 GYNLVAI
+651 GYNIVAI

-694 NPADLAQVKS
+694 NSADLA
-704 FISGKMITNFQNT
+704 
-717 LKFDEKK
+717 

>member
-7 NFCSHCLLSLGSHP
+7 KFCSHCLLPLGSYP
-21 TQRIVNGEEH
+21 TKRIVNGEDH

-38 CLAFQVKHGSREEPE
+38 CLAYQVKHGSREEPE

-84 VADSEMI
+84 VADSEML
-91 PKFYWLLGILATPV
+91 PKFYWLLGIFATPV
-105 LVILG
+105 LFILG
-110 GPFFK
+110 GPFIK

-127 SATLISIGALSAYG
+127 SATLISIGAISAYG
-141 YSLLM
+141 YSMLM
-146 LFTGGEYIYFDTAT
+146 LFTGGKNIYFDTAT

-193 YATVIENGIER
+193 WATVIENGKEK
-204 LRSIVEMKIGMNVR
+204 RSSISKMKVGMNVR
-218 VRPGERISVDGI
+218 IRPGERFPVDGI
-230 VLEGH
+230 VLEGF
-235 SSTDES
+235 SSADES
-241 ILTGENRPVSK
+241 ILTGENRPVIK

-260 GSINQNGSL
+260 GSINQKGSL

-276 GSNTQWGFLCQSVRE
+276 GAATQWGLLCKSVRE

-300 RLADHAASIFVPIV
+300 RLADNVASIFVPIV
-314 LSITVLTIIFWQS
+314 LAITILTIIYWQS
-327 QIPLNQALLN
+327 QVPLDQALLN

-356 ATALGMGQFLH
+356 ATALGLGQYIQ

-374 GEVQETLAKIRRI
+374 GEIQETLAKIRRI

-397 GATSLIKIENDD
+397 GATRVIKIENND

-429 LAHGIVSAAKERK
+429 LAQGIISVAKERK
-442 LNIKNPERVQAVAGS
+442 LIIKNPERVQAVAGS
-457 GVMGYVEGELT
+457 GVMGYIEGELT
-468 AVGRSEWLKKRGL
+468 AVGRSEWLIEQGL
-481 EMPSS
+481 EMPSL
-486 FVKKLRNYESSGQ
+486 FVKRLQNYESSGQ

-548 ASRIAKSAGVDE
+548 ASRIAKSAGVEE
-560 WKASVSPEEKCTFL
+560 WKASMSPDEKCNFL
-574 EQWGGIEEPVI
+574 EQWGGIEDPTI

-599 AEVGIAVGA
+599 AEVGIAVGS

-629 PWVISLSRAVH
+629 PWVILLSRAVH
-640 RTILTNLLWAF
+640 RTIITNLLWAF
-651 GYNLVAI
+651 GYNIVAI

-704 FISGKMITNFQNT
+704 FISG
-717 LKFDEKK
+717 

>member
-7 NFCSHCLLSLGSHP
+7 KFCSHCLLPLGSYP
-21 TQRIVNGEEH
+21 TKRIVNGEDH

-38 CLAFQVKHGSREEPE
+38 CLAYQVKHGSREEPE

-84 VADSEMI
+84 VADSEML
-91 PKFYWLLGILATPV
+91 PKFYWLLGIFATPV
-105 LVILG
+105 LFILG
-110 GPFFK
+110 GPFIK

-127 SATLISIGALSAYG
+127 SATLISIGAISAYG
-141 YSLLM
+141 YSMLM
-146 LFTGGEYIYFDTAT
+146 LFTGGKNIYFDTAT

-193 YATVIENGIER
+193 WATVIENGKEK
-204 LRSIVEMKIGMNVR
+204 RSSISKMKVGMNVR
-218 VRPGERISVDGI
+218 IRPGERFPVDGI
-230 VLEGH
+230 VLEGF
-235 SSTDES
+235 SSADES
-241 ILTGENRPVSK
+241 ILTGENRPVIK

-260 GSINQNGSL
+260 GSINQKGSL

-276 GSNTQWGFLCQSVRE
+276 GAATQWGLLCKSVRE

-300 RLADHAASIFVPIV
+300 RLADNVASIFVPIV
-314 LSITVLTIIFWQS
+314 LAITILTIIYWQS
-327 QIPLNQALLN
+327 QVPLDQALLN

-356 ATALGMGQFLH
+356 ATALGLGQYIK

-397 GATSLIKIENDD
+397 GATRLIKIENND

-429 LAHGIVSAAKERK
+429 LAQGIISVAKERK
-442 LNIKNPERVQAVAGS
+442 LIIKNPERVQAVAGS
-457 GVMGYVEGELT
+457 GVMGYIEGELT
-468 AVGRSEWLKKRGL
+468 AVGRSEWLIEQGL
-481 EMPSS
+481 EMPSL
-486 FVKKLRNYESSGQ
+486 FVKRLQNYESSGR

-548 ASRIAKSAGVDE
+548 ASRIAKSAGVEE
-560 WKASVSPEEKCTFL
+560 WKASMSPDEKCNFL
-574 EQWGGIEEPVI
+574 EQWGGIEDPTI

-599 AEVGIAVGA
+599 AEVGIAVGS

-629 PWVISLSRAVH
+629 PWVILLSRAVH
-640 RTILTNLLWAF
+640 RTIITNLLWAF
-651 GYNLVAI
+651 GYNIVAI

-704 FISGKMITNFQNT
+704 FISG
-717 LKFDEKK
+717 

>member
-7 NFCSHCLLSLGSHP
+7 NFCSHCLLSLGSYP
-21 TQRIVNGEEH
+21 TKRIVNGEDH

-38 CLAFQVKHGSREEPE
+38 CLAYQVKHGSREEPE

-84 VADSEMI
+84 VADSEML
-91 PKFYWLLGILATPV
+91 PKFYWLLGIFATPV
-105 LVILG
+105 LFILG
-110 GPFFK
+110 GPFIK

-127 SATLISIGALSAYG
+127 SATLISIGAISAYG
-141 YSLLM
+141 YSMLM
-146 LFTGGEYIYFDTAT
+146 LFTGGKNIYFDTAT

-193 YATVIENGIER
+193 WATVIENGKEI
-204 LRSIVEMKIGMNVR
+204 RSSISKMKVGMNVR
-218 VRPGERISVDGI
+218 ILPGERIPVDGI
-230 VLEGH
+230 VLEGF
-235 SSTDES
+235 SFADES
-241 ILTGENRPVSK
+241 ILTGENRPVRK
-252 SEGDLVLA
+252 YEGDLVLA
-260 GSINQNGSL
+260 GSINQKGSL
-269 LIECGAL
+269 LIECRAL
-276 GSNTQWGFLCQSVRE
+276 GAATQWGLLCKSVRE

-300 RLADHAASIFVPIV
+300 RLADNVASIFVPIV
-314 LSITVLTIIFWQS
+314 LAITILTIIYWQS
-327 QIPLNQALLN
+327 QVPLDQALLN

-356 ATALGMGQFLH
+356 ATALGLGQYIK

-397 GATSLIKIENDD
+397 GATRLIKIENND

-429 LAHGIVSAAKERK
+429 LAQGIISVAKERK
-442 LNIKNPERVQAVAGS
+442 LIIKNPERVQAVAGS
-457 GVMGYVEGELT
+457 GVMGYIEGELT
-468 AVGRSEWLKKRGL
+468 AVGRSEWLIEQGL
-481 EMPSS
+481 EMPSL
-486 FVKKLRNYESSGQ
+486 FVKRLQNYESSGQ

-548 ASRIAKSAGVDE
+548 ASRIAKSAGVEE
-560 WKASVSPEEKCTFL
+560 WKASMSPDEKCNFL
-574 EQWGGIEEPVI
+574 EQWGGIEDPAI

-599 AEVGIAVGA
+599 AEVGIAVGS

-629 PWVISLSRAVH
+629 PWVILLSRAVH
-640 RTILTNLLWAF
+640 RTIITNLLWAF
-651 GYNLVAI
+651 GYNIVAI

-704 FISGKMITNFQNT
+704 FISG
-717 LKFDEKK
+717 

>member
-1 MKNSLE
+1 MKNISE

-21 TQRIVNGEEH
+21 TKRIVNGEEE

-38 CLAFQVKHGSREEPE
+38 CLAFQVKNGSREEPE

-77 LYSGTFD
+77 LYSGTFNA
-84 VADSEMI
+84 ADIEII
-91 PKFYWLLGILATPV
+91 PKFYWLLAILATPV
-105 LVILG
+105 LLILG
-110 GPFFK
+110 GPFFR
-115 ESWEGALQGRLN
+115 ESWEGAMKAQLN

-141 YSLLM
+141 YSLLV
-146 LFTGGEYIYFDTAT
+146 LFSGGKNIYFDTAT

-184 APLLEAERQ
+184 APLIEAERQ
-193 YATVIENGIER
+193 NATVIENGVEKV
-204 LRSIVEMKIGMNVR
+204 LSITEMKVGMKIR
-218 VRPGERISVDGI
+218 IRPGERISVDGR
-230 VLEGH
+230 VLEGF

-241 ILTGENRPVSK
+241 IITGENRPVRK
-252 SEGDLVLA
+252 SEGNLVLA
-260 GSINQNGSL
+260 GSINLEGSL
-269 LIECGAL
+269 LIECNAL
-276 GSNTQWGFLCQSVRE
+276 GANTQWGLLCQSVRE

-300 RLADHAASIFVPIV
+300 RLADHTASIFVPIV
-314 LSITVLTIIFWQS
+314 LSIAIMTIIYWQS
-327 QIPLNQALLN
+327 QVPLNQALLN

-356 ATALGMGQFLH
+356 ATALGMGQFLR

-397 GATSLIKIENDD
+397 GATSIVKIENHD
-409 ASQEEVLQRAAGL
+409 ATLAEVLQKAATL

-429 LAHGIVSAAKERK
+429 LAQGIISKAMELK
-442 LNIKNPERVQAVAGS
+442 LELKTPERVQAIAGS
-457 GVMGYVEGELT
+457 GLMGFVDGELT
-468 AVGRSEWLKKRGL
+468 AVGRSEWMKEQGL
-481 EMPSS
+481 EIPTS
-486 FVKKLRNYESSGQ
+486 FAHKLPFYENSGQ

-505 WSGKIHGILLLDD
+505 WSGKIRGILILDE

-523 VPIMVETLKKLDMRT
+523 VPIMVEILKKLDMRT
-538 MLLTGDLPAV
+538 ILITGDLNAV
-548 ASRIAKSAGVDE
+548 AKRIAKSAGVDE
-560 WKASVSPEEKCTFL
+560 FKASMTPEEKSTFL
-574 EQWGGIEEPVI
+574 DQWGGKEEPVV

-629 PWVISLSRAVH
+629 PWVIKLSRAVH
-640 RTILTNLLWAF
+640 RTILTNLMWAF
-651 GYNLVAI
+651 GYNIVAI
-658 TLAVFGL
+658 ALAAFGL

-675 AGSSLLVVFNS
+675 AGSSLIVVFNS
-686 LRLEQFPD
+686 LKLDHFPENLVD
-694 NPADLAQVKS
+694 RSRV
-704 FISGKMITNFQNT
+704 
-717 LKFDEKK
+717 

>member
-7 NFCSHCLLSLGSHP
+7 KFCSHCLLPLGSYP
-21 TQRIVNGEEH
+21 TKRIVNGEDH

-38 CLAFQVKHGSREEPE
+38 CLAYQVKHGSREEPE

-84 VADSEMI
+84 VADSEML
-91 PKFYWLLGILATPV
+91 PKFYWLLGIFATPV
-105 LVILG
+105 LFILG
-110 GPFFK
+110 GPFIK

-127 SATLISIGALSAYG
+127 SATLISIGAISAYG
-141 YSLLM
+141 YSMLM
-146 LFTGGEYIYFDTAT
+146 LFTGGKNIYFDTAT

-193 YATVIENGIER
+193 WATVIENGKEK
-204 LRSIVEMKIGMNVR
+204 RSSISKMKVGMNVR
-218 VRPGERISVDGI
+218 IRPGERFPVDGI
-230 VLEGH
+230 VLEGF
-235 SSTDES
+235 SSADES
-241 ILTGENRPVSK
+241 ILTGENRPVRK
-252 SEGDLVLA
+252 YEGDLVLA
-260 GSINQNGSL
+260 GSINQKGSL
-269 LIECGAL
+269 LIECRAL
-276 GSNTQWGFLCQSVRE
+276 GAATQWGLLCKSVRE

-300 RLADHAASIFVPIV
+300 RLADNVASIFVPIV
-314 LSITVLTIIFWQS
+314 LAITILTIIYWQS
-327 QIPLNQALLN
+327 QVPLDQALLN

-356 ATALGMGQFLH
+356 ATALGLGQYIQ

-374 GEVQETLAKIRRI
+374 GEIQETLAKIRRI

-397 GATSLIKIENDD
+397 GATRLIKIENND

-429 LAHGIVSAAKERK
+429 LAQGIISVAKERK
-442 LNIKNPERVQAVAGS
+442 LIIKNPERVQAVAGS
-457 GVMGYVEGELT
+457 GVMGYIEGELT
-468 AVGRSEWLKKRGL
+468 AVGRSEWLIEQGL
-481 EMPSS
+481 EMPSL
-486 FVKKLRNYESSGQ
+486 FVKRLQNYESSGQ

-548 ASRIAKSAGVDE
+548 ASRIAKSAGVEE
-560 WKASVSPEEKCTFL
+560 WKASMSPDEKCNFL
-574 EQWGGIEEPVI
+574 EQWGGIEDPTI

-599 AEVGIAVGA
+599 AEVGIAVGS

-629 PWVISLSRAVH
+629 PWVILLSRAVH
-640 RTILTNLLWAF
+640 RTIITNLLWAF
-651 GYNLVAI
+651 GYNIVAI

-704 FISGKMITNFQNT
+704 FISG
-717 LKFDEKK
+717 

>member
-7 NFCSHCLLSLGSHP
+7 KFCSHCLLSLGSYP
-21 TQRIVNGEEH
+21 TKRIVNGEDH

-38 CLAFQVKHGSREEPE
+38 CLAYQVKHGSREEPE

-84 VADSEMI
+84 VADSEML
-91 PKFYWLLGILATPV
+91 PKFYWLLGIFATPV
-105 LVILG
+105 LFILG
-110 GPFFK
+110 GPFIK

-127 SATLISIGALSAYG
+127 SATLISIGAISAYG
-141 YSLLM
+141 YSMLM
-146 LFTGGEYIYFDTAT
+146 LFTGGKNIYFDTAT

-193 YATVIENGIER
+193 WATVIENGKEI
-204 LRSIVEMKIGMNVR
+204 RSSISKMKVGMNVR
-218 VRPGERISVDGI
+218 IRPGERFPVDGI
-230 VLEGH
+230 VLEGF
-235 SSTDES
+235 SSADES
-241 ILTGENRPVSK
+241 ILTGENRPVIK

-260 GSINQNGSL
+260 GSINQKGSL

-276 GSNTQWGFLCQSVRE
+276 GAATQWGLLCKSVRE

-300 RLADHAASIFVPIV
+300 RLADNVASIFVPIV
-314 LSITVLTIIFWQS
+314 LAITILTIIYWQS
-327 QIPLNQALLN
+327 QVPLDQALLN

-356 ATALGMGQFLH
+356 ATALGLGQYIQ

-397 GATSLIKIENDD
+397 GATRLIKIENND

-429 LAHGIVSAAKERK
+429 LAQGIISVAKERK
-442 LNIKNPERVQAVAGS
+442 LIIKNPERVQAVAGS
-457 GVMGYVEGELT
+457 GVMGYIEGELT
-468 AVGRSEWLKKRGL
+468 AVGRSEWLIEQGL
-481 EMPSS
+481 EMPSL
-486 FVKKLRNYESSGQ
+486 FVKKLQNYESSGQ

-538 MLLTGDLPAV
+538 ILLTGDLPAV
-548 ASRIAKSAGVDE
+548 ASRIAKSAGVEE
-560 WKASVSPEEKCTFL
+560 WKASMSPDEKCNFL
-574 EQWGGIEEPVI
+574 EQWGGIEDPAI

-599 AEVGIAVGA
+599 AEVGIAVGS

-629 PWVISLSRAVH
+629 PWVILLSRAVH
-640 RTILTNLLWAF
+640 RTIITNLLWAF
-651 GYNLVAI
+651 GYNIVAI

-675 AGSSLLVVFNS
+675 AGSSLIVVFNS

-704 FISGKMITNFQNT
+704 FISG
-717 LKFDEKK
+717 

>member
-7 NFCSHCLLSLGSHP
+7 NFCSHCLLPLGSYP
-21 TQRIVNGEEH
+21 TKRIVNGEDR

-38 CLAFQVKHGSREEPE
+38 CLAYQVKHGSREEPE

-84 VADSEMI
+84 VADSEML
-91 PKFYWLLGILATPV
+91 PKFYWLLGIFATPV
-105 LVILG
+105 LFILG
-110 GPFFK
+110 GPFIK

-127 SATLISIGALSAYG
+127 SATLISIGAISAYG
-141 YSLLM
+141 YSMLM
-146 LFTGGEYIYFDTAT
+146 LFTGGKNIYFDTAT

-193 YATVIENGIER
+193 WATVIENGKEK
-204 LRSIVEMKIGMNVR
+204 RSSISKMKLGMNVR
-218 VRPGERISVDGI
+218 IRPGERVPVDGI
-230 VLEGH
+230 VLEGF
-235 SSTDES
+235 SFADES
-241 ILTGENRPVSK
+241 ILTGENRPVRK
-252 SEGDLVLA
+252 YEGDLVLA
-260 GSINQNGSL
+260 GSINQKGSL

-276 GSNTQWGFLCQSVRE
+276 GAATQWGLLCKSVRE

-300 RLADHAASIFVPIV
+300 RLADNVASIFVPIV
-314 LSITVLTIIFWQS
+314 LAITILTIIYWQS
-327 QIPLNQALLN
+327 QVPLDQALLN

-356 ATALGMGQFLH
+356 ATALGLGHTFNVVVYS
-367 RGCIIRG
+367 RRR
-374 GEVQETLAKIRRI
+374 VQEPLQNKKNCI
-387 AFDKTGTLTK
+387 DKTGTLTK
-397 GATSLIKIENDD
+397 GGTSLIKIENND
-409 ASQEEVLQRAAGL
+409 ASPEEVLQKAAGL

-429 LAHGIVSAAKERK
+429 LAHGIVLVANERK

-457 GVMGYVEGELT
+457 GVMGYIEGELT
-468 AVGRSEWLKKRGL
+468 AVGRSEWLIEQGL
-481 EMPSS
+481 KMPSL
-486 FVKKLRNYESSGQ
+486 FVKKLQNYESSGQ

-505 WSGKIHGILLLDD
+505 WSGKIHGILLIDD

-548 ASRIAKSAGVDE
+548 ASRIAKSAGVEE
-560 WKASVSPEEKCTFL
+560 WKASMSPDEKCNFL
-574 EQWGGIEEPVI
+574 EQWGGIEDPAI

-599 AEVGIAVGA
+599 AEVGIAVGS

-629 PWVISLSRAVH
+629 PWVILLSRAVH
-640 RTILTNLLWAF
+640 RTIITNLLWAF
-651 GYNLVAI
+651 GYNIVAI

-686 LRLEQFPD
+686 LRLEHFPD

-704 FISGKMITNFQNT
+704 FISG
-717 LKFDEKK
+717 

>member
-7 NFCSHCLLSLGSHP
+7 KFCSHCLLPLGSYP
-21 TQRIVNGEEH
+21 TKRIVNGEDH

-38 CLAFQVKHGSREEPE
+38 CLAYQVKHGSREEPE

-84 VADSEMI
+84 VADSEML
-91 PKFYWLLGILATPV
+91 PKFYWLLGIFATPV
-105 LVILG
+105 LFILG
-110 GPFFK
+110 GPFIK

-127 SATLISIGALSAYG
+127 SATLISIGAISAYG
-141 YSLLM
+141 YSMLM
-146 LFTGGEYIYFDTAT
+146 LFTGGKNIYFDTAT

-193 YATVIENGIER
+193 WATVIENGKEK
-204 LRSIVEMKIGMNVR
+204 RSSISKMKVGMNVR
-218 VRPGERISVDGI
+218 ILPGERFPVDGI
-230 VLEGH
+230 VLEGF
-235 SSTDES
+235 SSADES
-241 ILTGENRPVSK
+241 ILTGENRPVIK

-260 GSINQNGSL
+260 GSINQKGSL

-276 GSNTQWGFLCQSVRE
+276 GAATQWGLLCKSVRE

-300 RLADHAASIFVPIV
+300 RLADNVASIFVPIV
-314 LSITVLTIIFWQS
+314 LAITILTIIYWQS
-327 QIPLNQALLN
+327 QVPLDQALLN

-356 ATALGMGQFLH
+356 ATALGLGQYIK

-397 GATSLIKIENDD
+397 GATRLIKIENND

-429 LAHGIVSAAKERK
+429 LAQGIISVAKERK
-442 LNIKNPERVQAVAGS
+442 LIIKNPERVQAVAGS
-457 GVMGYVEGELT
+457 GVMGYIEGELT
-468 AVGRSEWLKKRGL
+468 AVGRSEWLIEQGL
-481 EMPSS
+481 EMPSL
-486 FVKKLRNYESSGQ
+486 FVKKLQNYESSGQ

-548 ASRIAKSAGVDE
+548 ASRIAKSAGVEE
-560 WKASVSPEEKCTFL
+560 WKASMSPDEKCNFL
-574 EQWGGIEEPVI
+574 EQWGGIEDPAI

-599 AEVGIAVGA
+599 AEVGIAVGS

-629 PWVISLSRAVH
+629 PWVILLSRAVH
-640 RTILTNLLWAF
+640 RTIITNLLWAF
-651 GYNLVAI
+651 GYNIVAI

-704 FISGKMITNFQNT
+704 FISG
-717 LKFDEKK
+717 

>member
-7 NFCSHCLLSLGSHP
+7 KFCSHCLLPLGSYP
-21 TQRIVNGEEH
+21 TKRIVNGEDH

-38 CLAFQVKHGSREEPE
+38 CLAYQVKHGSREEPE

-84 VADSEMI
+84 VADSEML
-91 PKFYWLLGILATPV
+91 PKFYWLLGIFATPV
-105 LVILG
+105 LFILG
-110 GPFFK
+110 GPFIK

-127 SATLISIGALSAYG
+127 SATLISIGAISAYG
-141 YSLLM
+141 YSMLM
-146 LFTGGEYIYFDTAT
+146 LFTGGKNIYFDTAT

-193 YATVIENGIER
+193 WATVIENGKEI
-204 LRSIVEMKIGMNVR
+204 RSSISKMKLGMNVR
-218 VRPGERISVDGI
+218 IRPGERVPVDGI
-230 VLEGH
+230 VLEGF
-235 SSTDES
+235 SFADES
-241 ILTGENRPVSK
+241 ILTGENRPVRK
-252 SEGDLVLA
+252 YEGDLVLA
-260 GSINQNGSL
+260 GSINQKGSL
-269 LIECGAL
+269 LIECRAL
-276 GSNTQWGFLCQSVRE
+276 GAATQWGLLCKSVRE

-300 RLADHAASIFVPIV
+300 RLADNVASIFVPIV
-314 LSITVLTIIFWQS
+314 LAITILTIIYWQS
-327 QIPLNQALLN
+327 QVPLDQALLN

-356 ATALGMGQFLH
+356 ATALGLGQYIK

-397 GATSLIKIENDD
+397 GATRLIKIENND

-429 LAHGIVSAAKERK
+429 LAQGIISVAKERK
-442 LNIKNPERVQAVAGS
+442 LIIKNPERVQAVAGS
-457 GVMGYVEGELT
+457 GVMGYIEGELT
-468 AVGRSEWLKKRGL
+468 AVGRSEWLIEQGL
-481 EMPSS
+481 EMPSL
-486 FVKKLRNYESSGQ
+486 FVKRLQNYESSGQ

-548 ASRIAKSAGVDE
+548 ASRIAKSAGVEE
-560 WKASVSPEEKCTFL
+560 WKASMSPDEKCNFL
-574 EQWGGIEEPVI
+574 EQWGGIEDPAI

-599 AEVGIAVGA
+599 AEVGIAVGS

-629 PWVISLSRAVH
+629 PWVILLSRAVH
-640 RTILTNLLWAF
+640 RTIITNLLWAF
-651 GYNLVAI
+651 GYNIVAI

-686 LRLEQFPD
+686 LRLEHFPD

-704 FISGKMITNFQNT
+704 FISG
-717 LKFDEKK
+717 

>member
-84 VADSEMI
+84 VADYEMI

-146 LFTGGEYIYFDTAT
+146 LFTGGKNIYFDTAT

-193 YATVIENGIER
+193 WATVIENGKEI
-204 LRSIVEMKIGMNVR
+204 RSSISKMKVGMNIR
-218 VRPGERISVDGI
+218 VRPGERIPVDGI
-230 VLEGH
+230 VLEGF
-235 SSTDES
+235 SSADES
-241 ILTGENRPVSK
+241 ILTGENRAVRK

-260 GSINQNGSL
+260 GSINQKGSL
-269 LIECGAL
+269 LVECRNL
-276 GSNTQWGFLCQSVRE
+276 GSATQWGLICQSVRE
-291 ALSHPSSIQ
+291 SLSHPSSIQ
-300 RLADHAASIFVPIV
+300 RLADHVASIFVPIV
-314 LSITVLTIIFWQS
+314 LGIAVLTIIYWQS
-327 QIPLNQALLN
+327 LVPLNQALLN

-356 ATALGMGQFLH
+356 ATALGLGQFLQ

-374 GEVQETLAKIRRI
+374 GEVQETLAQIRKI

-397 GATSLIKIENDD
+397 GATSVIEIENND

-429 LAHGIVSAAKERK
+429 LAQGIVSAAKERN
-442 LNIKNPERVQAVAGS
+442 LNVTNPERVQAVAGN
-457 GVMGYVEGELT
+457 GVMGYIGGELT
-468 AVGRSEWLKKRGL
+468 AVGRSEWMKKQGL
-481 EMPSS
+481 EMPTA

-505 WSGKIHGILLLDD
+505 WSGKIHGLLLLDD

-523 VPIMVETLKKLDMRT
+523 VPVMVKTLQSLGMRI

-548 ASRIAKSAGVDE
+548 ASRIAKSAGVEE
-560 WKASVSPEEKCTFL
+560 WKASMSPDEKCSFL
-574 EQWGGIEEPVI
+574 EQWGGIKDPAI

-599 AEVGIAVGA
+599 AEVGIAVGSS
-608 ATDLAR
+608 TDLAR

-629 PWVISLSRAVH
+629 PWVISLARAVH
-640 RTILTNLLWAF
+640 RTIITNLLWAF

-658 TLAVFGL
+658 TLAVFGM

-686 LRLEQFPD
+686 LRLEQFTD
-694 NPADLAQVKS
+694 QAVD
-704 FISGKMITNFQNT
+704 FISVKVTSPSRQSTGLQNSP
-717 LKFDEKK
+717 KFGE

>member
-7 NFCSHCLLSLGSHP
+7 NFCSHCLLSLGSYP
-21 TQRIVNGEEH
+21 TKRIVNGEDH

-38 CLAFQVKHGSREEPE
+38 CLAYQVKHGSREEPE

-84 VADSEMI
+84 VADSEML
-91 PKFYWLLGILATPV
+91 PKFYWLLGIFATPV
-105 LVILG
+105 LFILG
-110 GPFFK
+110 GPFIK

-127 SATLISIGALSAYG
+127 SATLISIGAISAYG
-141 YSLLM
+141 YSMLM
-146 LFTGGEYIYFDTAT
+146 LFTGGKNIYFDTAT

-193 YATVIENGIER
+193 WATVIENGKEI
-204 LRSIVEMKIGMNVR
+204 RSSISKMKLGMNVR
-218 VRPGERISVDGI
+218 IRPGERVPVDGI
-230 VLEGH
+230 VLEGF
-235 SSTDES
+235 SFADES
-241 ILTGENRPVSK
+241 ILTGENRPVRK
-252 SEGDLVLA
+252 YEGDLVLA
-260 GSINQNGSL
+260 GSINQKGSL
-269 LIECGAL
+269 LIECRAL
-276 GSNTQWGFLCQSVRE
+276 GAATQWGLLCKSVRE

-300 RLADHAASIFVPIV
+300 RLADNVASIFVPIV
-314 LSITVLTIIFWQS
+314 LAITILTIIYWQS
-327 QIPLNQALLN
+327 QVPLDQALLN

-356 ATALGMGQFLH
+356 ATALGLGQYIK

-397 GATSLIKIENDD
+397 GATRLIKIENND

-429 LAHGIVSAAKERK
+429 LAQGIISVAKERK
-442 LNIKNPERVQAVAGS
+442 LIIKNPERVQAVAGS
-457 GVMGYVEGELT
+457 GVMGYIEGELT
-468 AVGRSEWLKKRGL
+468 AVGRSEWLIEQGL
-481 EMPSS
+481 EMPSL
-486 FVKKLRNYESSGQ
+486 FVKRLQNYESSGQ

-548 ASRIAKSAGVDE
+548 ASRIAKSAGVEE
-560 WKASVSPEEKCTFL
+560 WKASMSPDEKCNFL
-574 EQWGGIEEPVI
+574 EQWGGIEDPAI

-599 AEVGIAVGA
+599 AEVGIAVGS

-629 PWVISLSRAVH
+629 PWVILLSRAVH
-640 RTILTNLLWAF
+640 RTIITNLLWAF
-651 GYNLVAI
+651 GYNIVAI

-704 FISGKMITNFQNT
+704 FISG
-717 LKFDEKK
+717 

>member
-7 NFCSHCLLSLGSHP
+7 KFCSHCLLPLGSYP
-21 TQRIVNGEEH
+21 TKRIVNGEDH

-38 CLAFQVKHGSREEPE
+38 CLAYQVKHGSREEPE

-84 VADSEMI
+84 VADSEML
-91 PKFYWLLGILATPV
+91 PKFYWLLGIFATPV
-105 LVILG
+105 LFILG
-110 GPFFK
+110 GPFIK

-127 SATLISIGALSAYG
+127 SATLISIGAISAYG
-141 YSLLM
+141 YSMLM
-146 LFTGGEYIYFDTAT
+146 LFTGGKNIYFDTAT

-193 YATVIENGIER
+193 WATVIENGKEI
-204 LRSIVEMKIGMNVR
+204 RSSISKMKVGMNVR
-218 VRPGERISVDGI
+218 IRPGERFPVDGI
-230 VLEGH
+230 VLEGF
-235 SSTDES
+235 SSADES
-241 ILTGENRPVSK
+241 ILTGENRPVIK

-260 GSINQNGSL
+260 GSINQKGSL

-276 GSNTQWGFLCQSVRE
+276 GAATQWGLLCKSVRE

-300 RLADHAASIFVPIV
+300 RLADNVASIFVPIV
-314 LSITVLTIIFWQS
+314 LAITILTIIYWQS
-327 QIPLNQALLN
+327 QVPLDQALLN

-356 ATALGMGQFLH
+356 ATALGLGQYIQ

-397 GATSLIKIENDD
+397 GATRLIKIENND

-429 LAHGIVSAAKERK
+429 LAQGIISVAKERK
-442 LNIKNPERVQAVAGS
+442 LIIKNPERVQAVAGS
-457 GVMGYVEGELT
+457 GVMGYIEGELT
-468 AVGRSEWLKKRGL
+468 AVGRSEWLIEQGL
-481 EMPSS
+481 EMPSL
-486 FVKKLRNYESSGQ
+486 FVKKLQNYESSGQ

-538 MLLTGDLPAV
+538 ILLTGDLPAV
-548 ASRIAKSAGVDE
+548 ASRIAKSAGVEE
-560 WKASVSPEEKCTFL
+560 WKASMSPDEKCNFL
-574 EQWGGIEEPVI
+574 EQWGGIEDPAI

-599 AEVGIAVGA
+599 AEVGIAVGS

-629 PWVISLSRAVH
+629 PWVILLSRAVH
-640 RTILTNLLWAF
+640 RTIITNLLWAF
-651 GYNLVAI
+651 GYNIVAI

-704 FISGKMITNFQNT
+704 FISG
-717 LKFDEKK
+717 

>member
-7 NFCSHCLLSLGSHP
+7 KFCSHCLLPLGSYP
-21 TQRIVNGEEH
+21 TKRIVNGEDH

-38 CLAFQVKHGSREEPE
+38 CLAYQVKHGSREEPE

-84 VADSEMI
+84 VADSEML
-91 PKFYWLLGILATPV
+91 PKFYWLLGIFATPV
-105 LVILG
+105 LFILG
-110 GPFFK
+110 GPFIK

-127 SATLISIGALSAYG
+127 SATLISLGAISAYG
-141 YSLLM
+141 YSMLM
-146 LFTGGEYIYFDTAT
+146 LFTGGKNIYFDTAT

-193 YATVIENGIER
+193 WATVIENGKEI
-204 LRSIVEMKIGMNVR
+204 RSSISKMKVGMNVR
-218 VRPGERISVDGI
+218 IRPGERFPVDGI
-230 VLEGH
+230 VLEGF
-235 SSTDES
+235 SSADES
-241 ILTGENRPVSK
+241 ILTGENRPVIK

-260 GSINQNGSL
+260 GSINQKGSL

-276 GSNTQWGFLCQSVRE
+276 GAATQWGLLCKSVRE

-300 RLADHAASIFVPIV
+300 RLADNVASIFVPIV
-314 LSITVLTIIFWQS
+314 LAITILTIIYWQS
-327 QIPLNQALLN
+327 QVPLDQALLN

-356 ATALGMGQFLH
+356 ATALGLGQYIQ

-374 GEVQETLAKIRRI
+374 GEIQETLAKIRRI

-397 GATSLIKIENDD
+397 GATRLIKIENND

-429 LAHGIVSAAKERK
+429 LAQGIISVAKERK
-442 LNIKNPERVQAVAGS
+442 LIIKNPERVQAVAGS
-457 GVMGYVEGELT
+457 GVMGYIEGELT
-468 AVGRSEWLKKRGL
+468 AVGRSEWLIEQGL
-481 EMPSS
+481 EMPSL
-486 FVKKLRNYESSGQ
+486 FVKKLQNYESSGQ

-505 WSGKIHGILLLDD
+505 WSGKINGILLLDD

-548 ASRIAKSAGVDE
+548 ASRIAKSAGVEE
-560 WKASVSPEEKCTFL
+560 WKASMSPDEKCNFL
-574 EQWGGIEEPVI
+574 EQWGGIEDPAI

-599 AEVGIAVGA
+599 AEVGIAVGSS
-608 ATDLAR
+608 TDLAR

-629 PWVISLSRAVH
+629 PWVISLARAVH
-640 RTILTNLLWAF
+640 RTIITNLLWAF
-651 GYNLVAI
+651 GYNIVAI

-704 FISGKMITNFQNT
+704 FISG
-717 LKFDEKK
+717 

>member
-7 NFCSHCLLSLGSHP
+7 KFCSHCLLPLGSYP
-21 TQRIVNGEEH
+21 TKRIVNGEDH

-38 CLAFQVKHGSREEPE
+38 CLAYQVKHGSREEPE

-84 VADSEMI
+84 VADSEML
-91 PKFYWLLGILATPV
+91 PKFYWLLGIFATPV
-105 LVILG
+105 LFILG
-110 GPFFK
+110 GPFIK

-127 SATLISIGALSAYG
+127 SATLISIGAISAYG
-141 YSLLM
+141 YSMLM
-146 LFTGGEYIYFDTAT
+146 LFTGGKNIYFDTAT

-193 YATVIENGIER
+193 WATVIENGKEK
-204 LRSIVEMKIGMNVR
+204 RSSISKMKVGMNVR
-218 VRPGERISVDGI
+218 ILPGERFPVDGI
-230 VLEGH
+230 VLEGF
-235 SSTDES
+235 SSADES
-241 ILTGENRPVSK
+241 ILTGENRPVIK

-260 GSINQNGSL
+260 GSINQKGSL

-276 GSNTQWGFLCQSVRE
+276 GAATQWGLLCKSVRE

-300 RLADHAASIFVPIV
+300 RLADNVASIFVPIV
-314 LSITVLTIIFWQS
+314 LAITILTIIYWQS
-327 QIPLNQALLN
+327 QVPLDQALLN

-356 ATALGMGQFLH
+356 ATALGLGQYIK

-397 GATSLIKIENDD
+397 GATRLIKIENND

-429 LAHGIVSAAKERK
+429 LAQGIISVAKERK
-442 LNIKNPERVQAVAGS
+442 LIIKNPERVQAVAGS
-457 GVMGYVEGELT
+457 GVMGYIEGELT
-468 AVGRSEWLKKRGL
+468 AVGRSEWLIEQGL
-481 EMPSS
+481 EMPSL
-486 FVKKLRNYESSGQ
+486 FVKRLQNYESSGQ

-548 ASRIAKSAGVDE
+548 ASRIAKSAGVEE
-560 WKASVSPEEKCTFL
+560 WKASMSPDEKCNFL
-574 EQWGGIEEPVI
+574 EQWGGIEDPTI

-599 AEVGIAVGA
+599 AEVGIAVGS

-629 PWVISLSRAVH
+629 PWVILLSRAVH
-640 RTILTNLLWAF
+640 RTIITNLLWAF
-651 GYNLVAI
+651 GYNIVAI

-704 FISGKMITNFQNT
+704 FISG
-717 LKFDEKK
+717 

>member
-7 NFCSHCLLSLGSHP
+7 KFCSHCLLPLGSYP
-21 TQRIVNGEEH
+21 TKRIVNGEDH

-38 CLAFQVKHGSREEPE
+38 CLAYQVKHGSREEPE

-84 VADSEMI
+84 VADSEML
-91 PKFYWLLGILATPV
+91 PKFYWLLGIFATPV
-105 LVILG
+105 LFILG
-110 GPFFK
+110 GPFIK

-127 SATLISIGALSAYG
+127 SATLISIGAISAYG
-141 YSLLM
+141 YSMLM
-146 LFTGGEYIYFDTAT
+146 LFTGGKNIYFDTAT

-193 YATVIENGIER
+193 WATVIENGKEI
-204 LRSIVEMKIGMNVR
+204 RSSISKMKVGMNVR
-218 VRPGERISVDGI
+218 IRPGERFPVDGI
-230 VLEGH
+230 VLEGF
-235 SSTDES
+235 SSADES
-241 ILTGENRPVSK
+241 ILTGENRPVIK

-260 GSINQNGSL
+260 GSINQKGSL

-276 GSNTQWGFLCQSVRE
+276 GAATQWGLLCKSVRE

-300 RLADHAASIFVPIV
+300 RLADNVASIFVPIV
-314 LSITVLTIIFWQS
+314 LAITILTIIYWQS
-327 QIPLNQALLN
+327 QVPLDQALLN

-356 ATALGMGQFLH
+356 ATALGLGQYIQ

-397 GATSLIKIENDD
+397 GATRLIKIENND

-429 LAHGIVSAAKERK
+429 LAQGIISVAKERK
-442 LNIKNPERVQAVAGS
+442 LIIKNPERVQAVAGS
-457 GVMGYVEGELT
+457 GVMGYIEGELT
-468 AVGRSEWLKKRGL
+468 AVGRSEWLIEQGL
-481 EMPSS
+481 EMPSL
-486 FVKKLRNYESSGQ
+486 FVKKLQNYESSGQ

-538 MLLTGDLPAV
+538 ILLTGDLPAV
-548 ASRIAKSAGVDE
+548 ASRIAKSAGVEE
-560 WKASVSPEEKCTFL
+560 WKASMSPDEKCNFL
-574 EQWGGIEEPVI
+574 EQWGGIEDPAI

-599 AEVGIAVGA
+599 AEVGIAVGS

-629 PWVISLSRAVH
+629 PWVILLSRAVH
-640 RTILTNLLWAF
+640 RTIITNLLWAF
-651 GYNLVAI
+651 GYNIVAI

-675 AGSSLLVVFNS
+675 AGSSLIVVFNS

-704 FISGKMITNFQNT
+704 FISG
-717 LKFDEKK
+717 

>member
-7 NFCSHCLLSLGSHP
+7 KFCSHCLLPLGSYP
-21 TQRIVNGEEH
+21 TKRIVNGEDH

-38 CLAFQVKHGSREEPE
+38 CLAYQVKHGSREEPE

-84 VADSEMI
+84 VADSEML
-91 PKFYWLLGILATPV
+91 PKFYWLLGIFATPV
-105 LVILG
+105 LFILG
-110 GPFFK
+110 GPFIK

-127 SATLISIGALSAYG
+127 SATLISIGAISAYG
-141 YSLLM
+141 YSMLM
-146 LFTGGEYIYFDTAT
+146 LFTGGKNIYFDTAT

-193 YATVIENGIER
+193 WATVIENGKEK
-204 LRSIVEMKIGMNVR
+204 RSSISKMKVGMNVR
-218 VRPGERISVDGI
+218 ILPGERFPVDGI
-230 VLEGH
+230 VLEGF
-235 SSTDES
+235 SSADES
-241 ILTGENRPVSK
+241 ILTGENRPVIK

-260 GSINQNGSL
+260 GSINQKGSL

-276 GSNTQWGFLCQSVRE
+276 GAATQWGLLCKSVRE

-300 RLADHAASIFVPIV
+300 RLADNVASIFVPIV
-314 LSITVLTIIFWQS
+314 LAITILTIIYWQS
-327 QIPLNQALLN
+327 QVPLDQALLN

-356 ATALGMGQFLH
+356 ATALGLGQYIQ

-397 GATSLIKIENDD
+397 GATRLIKIENND

-429 LAHGIVSAAKERK
+429 LAQGIISVAKERK
-442 LNIKNPERVQAVAGS
+442 LIIKNPERVQAVAGS
-457 GVMGYVEGELT
+457 GVMGYIEGELT
-468 AVGRSEWLKKRGL
+468 AVGRSEWLIEQGL
-481 EMPSS
+481 EMPSL
-486 FVKKLRNYESSGQ
+486 FVKKLQNYESSGQ

-505 WSGKIHGILLLDD
+505 WSGKIHGILLIDD

-548 ASRIAKSAGVDE
+548 ASRIAKSAGVEE
-560 WKASVSPEEKCTFL
+560 WKASMSPDEKCDFL
-574 EQWGGIEEPVI
+574 EQWGGIEDPAI

-599 AEVGIAVGA
+599 AEVGIAVGS

-629 PWVISLSRAVH
+629 PWVILLSRAVH
-640 RTILTNLLWAF
+640 RTIITNLLWAF
-651 GYNLVAI
+651 GYNIVAI

-704 FISGKMITNFQNT
+704 FISG
-717 LKFDEKK
+717 

>member
-7 NFCSHCLLSLGSHP
+7 NFCSHCLLSLGSYP
-21 TQRIVNGEEH
+21 TKRIVNGEDH

-38 CLAFQVKHGSREEPE
+38 CLAYQVKHGSREEPE

-84 VADSEMI
+84 VADSEML
-91 PKFYWLLGILATPV
+91 PKFYWLLGIFATPV
-105 LVILG
+105 LFILG
-110 GPFFK
+110 GPFIK

-127 SATLISIGALSAYG
+127 SATLISIGAISAYG
-141 YSLLM
+141 YSMLM
-146 LFTGGEYIYFDTAT
+146 LFTGGKNIYFDTAT

-193 YATVIENGIER
+193 WATVIENGKEK
-204 LRSIVEMKIGMNVR
+204 RSSISKMKVGMNVR
-218 VRPGERISVDGI
+218 ILPGERFPVDGI
-230 VLEGH
+230 VLEGF
-235 SSTDES
+235 SSADES
-241 ILTGENRPVSK
+241 ILTGENRPVIK

-260 GSINQNGSL
+260 GSINQKGSL

-276 GSNTQWGFLCQSVRE
+276 GAATQWGLLCKSVRE

-300 RLADHAASIFVPIV
+300 RLADNVASIFVPIV
-314 LSITVLTIIFWQS
+314 LAITILTIIYWQS
-327 QIPLNQALLN
+327 QVPLDQALLN

-356 ATALGMGQFLH
+356 ATALGLGQYIQ

-374 GEVQETLAKIRRI
+374 GEIQETLAKIRRI

-397 GATSLIKIENDD
+397 GATRLIKIENND

-429 LAHGIVSAAKERK
+429 LAQGIISVAKERK
-442 LNIKNPERVQAVAGS
+442 LIIKNPERVQAVAGS
-457 GVMGYVEGELT
+457 GVMGYIEGELT
-468 AVGRSEWLKKRGL
+468 AVGRSEWLIEQGL
-481 EMPSS
+481 EMPSL
-486 FVKKLRNYESSGQ
+486 FVKKLQNYESSGQ

-548 ASRIAKSAGVDE
+548 ASRIAKSAGVEE
-560 WKASVSPEEKCTFL
+560 WKASMSPDEKCNFL
-574 EQWGGIEEPVI
+574 EQWGGIEDPAI

-599 AEVGIAVGA
+599 AEVGIAVGS

-629 PWVISLSRAVH
+629 PWVILLSRAVH
-640 RTILTNLLWAF
+640 RTIITNLLWAF
-651 GYNLVAI
+651 GYNIVAI

-704 FISGKMITNFQNT
+704 FISG
-717 LKFDEKK
+717 